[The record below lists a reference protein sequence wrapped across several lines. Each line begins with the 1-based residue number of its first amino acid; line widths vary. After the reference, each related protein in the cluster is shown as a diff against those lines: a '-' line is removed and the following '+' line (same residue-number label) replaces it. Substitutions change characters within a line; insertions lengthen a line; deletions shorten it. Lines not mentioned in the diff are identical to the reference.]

1 MINQGS
7 GIGLAIT
14 REFVKMHGGEITV
27 ESEQDHGSCFFI
39 KLPLIISADPKMNI
53 SVEVDNEKNTD
64 IIISESKT
72 VPKQQHASKMPV
84 VLLVEDNDDFRF
96 YLKDNLKDTF
106 FLIEASN
113 GREGWQK
120 ALSQHPDIIVSDIS
134 MPEMTGIELCQK
146 LKNDKRTSHIPVVLL
161 TALTGEAEQVKG
173 LEIGA
178 NDYMT
183 KPFNFEILL
192 SKIKNLLTLRDTYK
206 RTYKKQM
213 DVQLQETPLQNE
225 DEKLLRSIVEYIE
238 LNMVND
244 SLSVEELSRQMNMSR
259 GSLYNKVLMLTGKSP
274 VEFIRSIRLKKA
286 VYLLENSQMTISQIC
301 YEVGFN
307 TPKYFTKLFK
317 EEYNTLPSTYINSIR
332 QKKLSDAAEGGE

>member
-14 REFVKMHGGEITV
+14 HEFVKMHGGEITV
-27 ESEQDHGSCFFI
+27 ESEPGHGSCFII
-39 KLPLIISADPKMNI
+39 KLPFVIYNCKDIDLPSDDDIDNYSASAI
-53 SVEVDNEKNTD
+53 THNEG
-64 IIISESKT
+64 KT
-72 VPKQQHASKMPV
+72 IVKQPLSNKKQV

-134 MPEMTGIELCQK
+134 MPEMTGIELCKK
-146 LKNDKRTSHIPVVLL
+146 LKNDKRTSHIPLVLL

-183 KPFNFEILL
+183 KPFNFEILI
-192 SKIKNLLTLRDTYK
+192 SKIKNILTLRDTYK

-238 LNMVND
+238 LNILND
-244 SLSVEELSRQMNMSR
+244 SLSVEELSRKMNMSR

-274 VEFIRSIRLKKA
+274 VEFIRTIRLKKA

-317 EEYNTLPSTYINSIR
+317 EEYNTLPSAYVNSFR
-332 QKKLSDAAEGGE
+332 QQKLSETEE

>member
-1 MINQGS
+1 
-7 GIGLAIT
+7 
-14 REFVKMHGGEITV
+14 
-27 ESEQDHGSCFFI
+27 
-39 KLPLIISADPKMNI
+39 
-53 SVEVDNEKNTD
+53 
-64 IIISESKT
+64 
-72 VPKQQHASKMPV
+72 
-84 VLLVEDNDDFRF
+84 LVEDNDDFRF
-96 YLKDNLKDTF
+96 YLKDNLKDVF

-134 MPEMTGIELCQK
+134 MPEMTGIELCKK
-146 LKNDKRTSHIPVVLL
+146 LKKDVRTSHIPVVLL
-161 TALTGEAEQVKG
+161 TALSGDEEQIKG

-192 SKIKNLLTLRDTYK
+192 SKIKNILTLRDTYK

-225 DEKLLRSIVEYIE
+225 DEKLLRKIVDYIE
-238 LNMVND
+238 MNISND

-259 GSLYNKVLMLTGKSP
+259 VSLYKKVLMLTDKTP
-274 VEFIRSIRLKKA
+274 VEFIRSIRLEKA
-286 VYLLENSQMTISQIC
+286 VYLLESSQMTISQIG

-307 TPKYFTKLFK
+307 SPKYFTKAFK
-317 EEYNTLPSTYINSIR
+317 DEYNTTPSAYASSVRQQKLEEKNS
-332 QKKLSDAAEGGE
+332 

>member
-1 MINQGS
+1 MDLPSDDDIDCDSAN
-7 GIGLAIT
+7 
-14 REFVKMHGGEITV
+14 EITHNV
-27 ESEQDHGSCFFI
+27 GKTIVKQ
-39 KLPLIISADPKMNI
+39 PLSNKR
-53 SVEVDNEKNTD
+53 
-64 IIISESKT
+64 
-72 VPKQQHASKMPV
+72 QV

-96 YLKDNLKDTF
+96 YLKDNLKDVF

-134 MPEMTGIELCQK
+134 MPEMTGIELCKK

-161 TALTGEAEQVKG
+161 TALTGDEDQIKG

-192 SKIKNLLTLRDTYK
+192 SKIKNILTLRDTYK
-206 RTYKKQM
+206 RTYKKQI

-225 DEKLLRSIVEYIE
+225 DEKLLRCIVEYIE
-238 LNMVND
+238 SNIINE
-244 SLSVEELSRQMNMSR
+244 SLSVKELSRKMNMSR
-259 GSLYNKVLMLTGKSP
+259 VSLYKKVLMLTGKSP
-274 VEFIRSIRLKKA
+274 VDFIRSIRLKKA
-286 VYLLENSQMTISQIC
+286 VYLLETSQMTISQIG

-307 TPKYFTKLFK
+307 SPKYFTKAFK
-317 EEYNTLPSTYINSIR
+317 DEYNIPPSTYVSSIR
-332 QKKLSDAAEGGE
+332 QQKLEEKNS

>member
-1 MINQGS
+1 M
-7 GIGLAIT
+7 
-14 REFVKMHGGEITV
+14 TV
-27 ESEQDHGSCFFI
+27 LM
-39 KLPLIISADPKMNI
+39 KLKLCL
-53 SVEVDNEKNTD
+53 
-64 IIISESKT
+64 
-72 VPKQQHASKMPV
+72 KQQHASKKPV

-96 YLKDNLKDTF
+96 YLKDNLRDIF
-106 FLIEASN
+106 FIIEASN
-113 GREGWQK
+113 GRDGWQK

-134 MPEMTGIELCQK
+134 MPEMTGIELCRK
-146 LKNDKRTSHIPVVLL
+146 LKGDKRTSHIPVVLL
-161 TALTGEAEQVKG
+161 TALTGEAEQLEG

-192 SKIKNLLTLRDTYK
+192 SKIKNILILRDTYK

-225 DEKLLRSIVEYIE
+225 DEKLLRNIVEYIE
-238 LNMVND
+238 LNIVNEN
-244 SLSVEELSRQMNMSR
+244 LSVEELSRQMNMSR

-307 TPKYFTKLFK
+307 TPKYFTKMFK
-317 EEYNTLPSTYINSIR
+317 EEYNTLPSAYISSIR
-332 QKKLSDAAEGGE
+332 KKKSPDAENKE